1 MEMTTLSRCYT
12 SFEFCKSK
20 TILELVS
27 TSKCLL
33 LFVSLGFNLRLAKCT
48 AMFLENMRVYVDDD
62 KKKDILTKFGPSVY
76 K

>member
-1 MEMTTLSRCYT
+1 ML
-12 SFEFCKSK
+12 
-20 TILELVS
+20 

-48 AMFLENMRVYVDDD
+48 AMFLENMSVYVDDD